1 MKMIIRFKTTLALIA
16 ALLMPSALVVTVGC
30 SGGCSIF
37 KGAPI
42 AEGADKIV
50 VHAERSQK
58 EALATVDE
66 FLRFEKE
73 NRALINNKAVWD
85 VADKIRDDYEK
96 WDNDLLA
103 AIRTYKSV
111 RSQENAS
118 KISIGLAAI
127 RQIAITAS
135 HYFITESVKLK
146 P

>member
-1 MKMIIRFKTTLALIA
+1 MRKNLAFPSLALIV
-16 ALLMPSALVVTVGC
+16 LLFTS
-30 SGGCSIF
+30 CSIF

-42 AEGADKIV
+42 AAGADPVV

-58 EALATVDE
+58 DALATVDE

-73 NRALINNKAVWD
+73 NRFLINNKAIWD
-85 VADKIRDDYEK
+85 AADKVRTDYEK

-118 KISIGLAAI
+118 KIDITLAAI

-135 HYFITESVKLK
+135 HYFITESVKIQSVKLK